1 MPVVM
6 ESHVIAVIGINSG
19 KCNNRAAKVTA
30 DVLDN
35 GVRISEIR
43 FCKNS
48 KLYSGNKQFGNRKLV
63 DLVLQYMT

>member
-19 KCNNRAAKVTA
+19 KSNHRAVKVTA

-35 GVRISEIR
+35 GVRITEIR
-43 FCKNS
+43 FCINIKS
-48 KLYSGNKQFGNRKLV
+48 IFVFLIYISLC
-63 DLVLQYMT
+63 LLE